1 MRKNDDEDEVDLLL
15 EGILD
20 VVPDLPITQ
29 DKLNI
34 FLTTL
39 KSLVPEIEIA
49 SNIDEYKEE
58 DNITKAKDFYKEKI
72 DGENLCSPDPQG
84 YQDAGRGARP
94 SAQHCGSPAGRNR
107 HLRSIREGRRN
118 RRT

>member
-1 MRKNDDEDEVDLLL
+1 MLL

-29 DKLNI
+29 EKLDI

-49 SNIDEYKEE
+49 TNIDDYKED
-58 DNITKAKDFYKEKI
+58 DNVSKSKDFYKEKI
-72 DGENLCSPDPQG
+72 DGDNVDEIIEEEENEQAKQKVKLEK
-84 YQDAGRGARP
+84 
-94 SAQHCGSPAGRNR
+94 
-107 HLRSIREGRRN
+107 LL
-118 RRT
+118 

>member
-1 MRKNDDEDEVDLLL
+1 MNINCFPLDEVLSLNTGALAALMRKNDDEDEVDLLL

-29 DKLNI
+29 EKLDI

-49 SNIDEYKEE
+49 TNVDDYKE
-58 DNITKAKDFYKEKI
+58 
-72 DGENLCSPDPQG
+72 
-84 YQDAGRGARP
+84 AG
-94 SAQHCGSPAGRNR
+94 
-107 HLRSIREGRRN
+107 
-118 RRT
+118 